1 MLIKSQKIT
10 LWTIQHQDF
19 YKTLIQE
26 KIVYAA
32 LRPEIDSEYLIGYE
46 WLRKQMDNKIGKR
59 PFPTC
64 YPIWAW
70 YQWNGIQQAKP
81 DLRYS
86 CHLNKG
92 TPGVRLTIQKEIRE
106 VLLSDFIL
114 WHSPY
119 CYHYYIAVDELQDER
134 FEQKLKDL
142 NLTESNFEQFPH
154 YLQREIEQSWQH
166 IFDLDYNFPACTQ
179 PYDLK
184 SIQAT
189 FWSLSLDEVIKVEK
203 FIAR

>member
-1 MLIKSQKIT
+1 MPL
-10 LWTIQHQDF
+10 
-19 YKTLIQE
+19 
-26 KIVYAA
+26 
-32 LRPEIDSEYLIGYE
+32 
-46 WLRKQMDNKIGKR
+46 KQ
-59 PFPTC
+59 
-64 YPIWAW
+64 
-70 YQWNGIQQAKP
+70 
-81 DLRYS
+81 RYTWR
-86 CHLNKG
+86 
-92 TPGVRLTIQKEIRE
+92 TPYSSKKIRE

-119 CYHYYIAVDELQDER
+119 CYQYYIAVDELQDER

>member
-32 LRPEIDSEYLIGYE
+32 LRPEIDSEYLTGYE

-92 TPGVRLTIQKEIRE
+92 TPGVRLTIYSKRDQRGSIIRFHL
-106 VLLSDFIL
+106 VALSLLLSL
-114 WHSPY
+114 LY
-119 CYHYYIAVDELQDER
+119 CCR
-134 FEQKLKDL
+134 
-142 NLTESNFEQFPH
+142 
-154 YLQREIEQSWQH
+154 
-166 IFDLDYNFPACTQ
+166 
-179 PYDLK
+179 
-184 SIQAT
+184 
-189 FWSLSLDEVIKVEK
+189 
-203 FIAR
+203 